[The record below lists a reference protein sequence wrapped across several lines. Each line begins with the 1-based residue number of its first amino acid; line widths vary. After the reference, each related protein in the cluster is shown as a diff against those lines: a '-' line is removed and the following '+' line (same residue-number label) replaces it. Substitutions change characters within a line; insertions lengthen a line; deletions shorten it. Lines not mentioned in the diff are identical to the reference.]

1 MFYGLCC
8 QMQLPYSND
17 LIAKVHGQVWIKLA
31 QICLY
36 HFKLSCEPKDVT
48 LLVIT
53 FTYILQVTN
62 LGVRQTGST

>member
-8 QMQLPYSND
+8 QMQLLHSND
-17 LIAKVHGQVWIKLA
+17 LIAKVLGQVLDHVGSN
-31 QICLY
+31 LY
-36 HFKLSCEPKDVT
+36 HCKDVT

-62 LGVRQTGST
+62 LGVHQPGST

>member
-8 QMQLPYSND
+8 QMQLLYSND
-17 LIAKVHGQVWIKLA
+17 LIAKVWGQVLD
-31 QICLY
+31 QVGSNLY

-53 FTYILQVTN
+53 ITYILQVTN
-62 LGVRQTGST
+62 LGVRQPGST